1 MDLLGPFPLAKGQCK
16 YLLVAVDY
24 FTKWIEVEPLAIIL
38 ANKVQKFLW
47 KNIITRFNIPHT
59 VIMDNGLQFT
69 NKKLNDFMKKVQHN
83 TSDHIVRTP
92 SNQWKGRGSNKVIIA

>member
-69 NKKLNDFMKKVQHN
+69 NKKLNDFMKRFSITHQITLFEHLQTNGKVEAA
-83 TSDHIVRTP
+83 TR
-92 SNQWKGRGSNKVIIA
+92 